1 MGGDLSGAAGHIQHA
16 LALMTVA
23 LGTYL
28 FRVARILLGVY
39 GHHSDVHT
47 STMLTGATALAVTI
61 GIATWDAL
69 AYARRYRPVTVRP

>member
-1 MGGDLSGAAGHIQHA
+1 
-16 LALMTVA
+16 MTAA

-28 FRVARILLGVY
+28 FTIGPILLGVY
-39 GHHSDVHT
+39 GHHYDVHT
-47 STMLTGATALAVTI
+47 STIITGAATMAVII